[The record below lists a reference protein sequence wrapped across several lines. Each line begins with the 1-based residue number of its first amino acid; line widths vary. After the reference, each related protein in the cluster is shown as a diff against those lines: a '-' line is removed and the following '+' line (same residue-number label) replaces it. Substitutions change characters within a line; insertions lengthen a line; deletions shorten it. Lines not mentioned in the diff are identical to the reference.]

1 MLLDVVVHIV
11 RLQGEYKRLT
21 ILNEGSKMSV
31 EEMFERLEAAD
42 DEALKEIKLWLF
54 KESIRLRDEQH
65 QLEMDRRDF
74 LNERE
79 NTREENRRYEEH
91 LATRTRQLSREED
104 LIAQKHE
111 VIKRGFEE
119 LDRDRQALNAR
130 EVSLRARE
138 AQLEERIAYTP
149 DSSEVNDVLFRGADN
164 ILLIKK
170 RYKDLMK
177 MFHPDCLG
185 GDTEMVKSLNRTYDR
200 ILKECDP
207 YGKRRR
213 A

>member
-1 MLLDVVVHIV
+1 
-11 RLQGEYKRLT
+11 
-21 ILNEGSKMSV
+21 MSL

-42 DEALKEIKLWLF
+42 DEGLKEIKLWLF
-54 KESIRLRDEQH
+54 KESVRLRDEKH
-65 QLEMDRRDF
+65 ELERDKKDF

-79 NTREENRRYEEH
+79 NVREENRRYEEH
-91 LATRTRQLSREED
+91 LATRTRQLSGQEE

-119 LDRDRQALNAR
+119 LDRDRQALKAR
-130 EVSLRARE
+130 EESLRARE
-138 AQLEERIAYTP
+138 AQFEERIAYTP
-149 DSSEVNDVLFRGADN
+149 DCSEVNDVLFRGADN

-185 GDTEMVKSLNRTYDR
+185 GDTEMVKALNRTYDR
-200 ILKECDP
+200 LLKECDP

>member
-1 MLLDVVVHIV
+1 MMNL
-11 RLQGEYKRLT
+11 
-21 ILNEGSKMSV
+21 
-31 EEMFERLEAAD
+31 EEMFERLESAG
-42 DEALKEIKLWLF
+42 DEQLKEIKLWLF
-54 KESIRLRDEQH
+54 KESVRLRDEKH
-65 QLEMDRRDF
+65 ELEMDRKDF

-79 NTREENRRYEEH
+79 NSREEMRRYEEH
-91 LATRTRQLSREED
+91 LALRNRQLQRQEE
-104 LIAQKHE
+104 LIEQKHD
-111 VIKRGFEE
+111 VIKRGFDE

-130 EVSLRARE
+130 EVALRTRE
-138 AQLEERIAYTP
+138 AQLEERMAYTP

-164 ILLIKK
+164 ILLLKK

-185 GDTEMVKSLNRTYDR
+185 GDTEMVKSLNKTYDR
-200 ILKECDP
+200 LIRECDS

>member
-11 RLQGEYKRLT
+11 RLQGEYKRFS
-21 ILNEGSKMSV
+21 IINEGSQMNV

-65 QLEMDRRDF
+65 ELEMDRKDF

-91 LATRTRQLSREED
+91 LATRTRQLSRQED

-185 GDTEMVKSLNRTYDR
+185 GDTEMVKSLNKTYDR
-200 ILKECDP
+200 LLRECDS

>member
-1 MLLDVVVHIV
+1 
-11 RLQGEYKRLT
+11 
-21 ILNEGSKMSV
+21 MSV
-31 EEMFERLEAAD
+31 EEMFEKLESV
-42 DEALKEIKLWLF
+42 DEEWQLKEIKLWLF
-54 KESIRLRDEQH
+54 KESVRLRDEKFD
-65 QLEMDRRDF
+65 LEMQKRDF
-74 LNERE
+74 ANDRE
-79 NTREENRRYEEH
+79 NAREENRRYEEH
-91 LATRTRQLSREED
+91 LAHRSEQLRREEE
-104 LIAQKHE
+104 LIEQKHA

-130 EVSLRARE
+130 EISLKERE
-138 AQLEERIAYTP
+138 AKLEERIAG
-149 DSSEVNDVLFRGADN
+149 SVSLESREVNDVLFRGADN

-170 RYKDLMK
+170 RYKDLLK

-200 ILKECDP
+200 LIRECDS

>member
-1 MLLDVVVHIV
+1 M
-11 RLQGEYKRLT
+11 
-21 ILNEGSKMSV
+21 NV
-31 EEMFERLEAAD
+31 EEILQRLEQA
-42 DEALKEIKLWLF
+42 EEGELKELKLWLF
-54 KESIRLRDEQH
+54 KESIRLSDEKH
-65 QLEMDRRDF
+65 ELEMQKKDF

-91 LATRTRQLSREED
+91 LAVRGKQLRREEE
-104 LIAQKHE
+104 LICQKHE

-138 AQLEERIAYTP
+138 AQLEERIAGSCS
-149 DSSEVNDVLFRGADN
+149 DVNDVLFRGADN
-164 ILLIKK
+164 LLLIKK

-185 GDTEMVKSLNRTYDR
+185 GDTEMVKMLNRTYDR
-200 ILKECDP
+200 LVGECDP

>member
-1 MLLDVVVHIV
+1 MI
-11 RLQGEYKRLT
+11 
-21 ILNEGSKMSV
+21 EGSNMSV
-31 EEMFERLEAAD
+31 EEIFEKLEAA
-42 DEALKEIKLWLF
+42 EEGELKELKLWLF
-54 KESIRLRDEQH
+54 KESIRISNERHE
-65 QLEMDRRDF
+65 LEMAKRDF

-91 LATRTRQLSREED
+91 LNVRRTQIGREEE
-104 LIAQKHE
+104 LIDKKHE

-130 EVSLRARE
+130 EARIRERE
-138 AQLEERIAYTP
+138 AQLEERAAGISC
-149 DSSEVNDVLFRGADN
+149 DVNDVLFRGADN
-164 ILLIKK
+164 ILLLKK

-200 ILKECDP
+200 LVGECDA

>member
-1 MLLDVVVHIV
+1 MMDL
-11 RLQGEYKRLT
+11 
-21 ILNEGSKMSV
+21 
-31 EEMFERLEAAD
+31 EEMFQKLESAD
-42 DEALKEIKLWLF
+42 DAGLGEIKLWLF
-54 KESIRLRDEQH
+54 KESIRISNEKH
-65 QLEMDRRDF
+65 ELEMEKRDF

-91 LATRTRQLSREED
+91 LATRSKQLRREEE
-104 LIAQKHE
+104 LIDQKHQ

-130 EVSLRARE
+130 ESSVNARE
-138 AQLEERIAYTP
+138 AELNKKIEANRSLDCREI
-149 DSSEVNDVLFRGADN
+149 NDVLFRGADN
-164 ILLIKK
+164 ILLLKK

-185 GDTEMVKSLNRTYDR
+185 GDTEMVKLLNRTYDR
-200 ILKECDP
+200 LLAEVDS
-207 YGKRRR
+207 YGTRRR

>member
-1 MLLDVVVHIV
+1 MMST
-11 RLQGEYKRLT
+11 EE
-21 ILNEGSKMSV
+21 IL
-31 EEMFERLEAAD
+31 ERLESAD
-42 DEALKEIKLWLF
+42 DGELKELKLWLF
-54 KESIRLRDEQH
+54 KESIRLSDEKH
-65 QLEMDRRDF
+65 ELEMQKRDF

-91 LATRTRQLSREED
+91 LAVRGKQLRREEE
-104 LIAQKHE
+104 LICQKHE

-138 AQLEERIAYTP
+138 AQLEDRIAGSCS
-149 DSSEVNDVLFRGADN
+149 DVNDVLFRGADN
-164 ILLIKK
+164 LLLIKK

-185 GDTEMVKSLNRTYDR
+185 GDTEMVKMLNRTYDR
-200 ILKECDP
+200 LVGECDP